1 MNILAIES
9 SCDETS
15 AAVIGDNCAVLSN
28 VISSQIEF
36 HKKYGGIVPEI
47 ASRKHVEVISPV
59 IEEALQKAKVDY
71 KELDAVAVTYGPG
84 LIGSLIVGVSA
95 AKAISYSMDIP
106 LIGVNHLEGH
116 IYANFIQGLEGMR
129 KDQKGL
135 EGIKTK
141 KIPAN
146 PSTSLPLPTNPI
158 FPFICLIVSGGH
170 TSLVLVEDHGK
181 YKTIG
186 QTRDDAAGEAYDKI
200 ARFLNL
206 GYPGG
211 PVIDKLAKVGDP
223 EAIPF
228 KRPMMEKEFGY
239 DFSFSGI
246 KTAVVNYVN
255 RHAALITIRPT
266 CLPAGKAPPTNAIH
280 IPDLVAS
287 FQQAVVDVLVE
298 KTFRAAKDHNCGSI
312 ALAGGVSANTALRE
326 QLTKRGE
333 KEKIEVHIPEFIYC
347 TDNAAMIGAVAF
359 HKFKAK
365 EFSDLSLS
373 PVASLKL

>member
-1 MNILAIES
+1 MKILAIES

-15 AAVIGDNCAVLSN
+15 AAVIGDNCTVLSN

-59 IEEALQKAKVDY
+59 IEEAMQKANATY
-71 KELDAVAVTYGPG
+71 KDLDAVAVTYGPG

-95 AKAISYSMDIP
+95 AKAIAYSMDIP

-116 IYANFIQGLEGMR
+116 IYANFLTPDSQ
-129 KDQKGL
+129 
-135 EGIKTK
+135 
-141 KIPAN
+141 P
-146 PSTSLPLPTNPI
+146 PTPN
-158 FPFICLIVSGGH
+158 FPFVCLIVSGGH
-170 TSLVLVEDHGK
+170 TSLVLVEGHGK

-211 PVIDKLAKVGDP
+211 PVIDKLAKEGNPD
-223 EAIPF
+223 AIPF
-228 KRPMMEKEFGY
+228 KRPMLEEGFGY

-255 RHAALITIRPT
+255 RQSV
-266 CLPAGKAPPTNAIH
+266 AGASSETSSVTRVADI
-280 IPDLVAS
+280 VAS

-298 KTFRAAKDHNCGSI
+298 KTIRAANDFNCKEI
-312 ALAGGVSANTALRE
+312 ALAGGVSANSELRTQLLNRCKVE
-326 QLTKRGE
+326 QLTA
-333 KEKIEVHIPEFIYC
+333 HIPSLIYC

-359 HKFKAK
+359 YKSKGK
-365 EFSDLSLS
+365 EFSDLALS